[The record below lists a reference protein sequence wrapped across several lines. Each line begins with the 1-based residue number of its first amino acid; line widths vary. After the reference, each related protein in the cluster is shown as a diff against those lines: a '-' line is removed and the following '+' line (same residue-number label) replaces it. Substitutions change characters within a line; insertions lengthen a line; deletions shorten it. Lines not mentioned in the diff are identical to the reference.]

1 MLLSGCRS
9 AYGGFAPRKKKRAK
23 SCRVVGVRSVA
34 KEDDATMRP
43 RDSGSVIGAL
53 AVQDGAIFACKG
65 HGLLSHKDGVTKE
78 VLKDGGT
85 RENHGHTCQTC
96 LDVFPQV
103 SLSSQVESTSAT
115 RGRCFKN
122 PASKL
127 RMSQALPKK
136 EVSLLVRSV
145 HFEVSLWK
153 GIV

>member
-78 VLKDGGT
+78 VLKDGT

-96 LDVFPQV
+96 LDVFLQV
-103 SLSSQVESTSAT
+103 SLSSQV
-115 RGRCFKN
+115 N
-122 PASKL
+122 PHLPREDDVSRTLPANLGCHRPFPRRKL
-127 RMSQALPKK
+127 
-136 EVSLLVRSV
+136 V
-145 HFEVSLWK
+145 F
-153 GIV
+153 